1 MNDTECVRDHHRR
14 PTFGRMCEFA
24 RIDLIP
30 HSWCRAALKAGPKQ
44 CEQGICYEQEE
55 KDVVSDFRIPRRGFR
70 DTAEEETN
78 GYLDDADGRE
88 EDDLA
93 DDCEL

>member
-1 MNDTECVRDHHRR
+1 
-14 PTFGRMCEFA
+14 MCESA
-24 RIDLIP
+24 RVYFVP
-30 HSWCRAALKAGPKQ
+30 HSRRRGTLEAGP
-44 CEQGICYEQEE
+44 EQGQQSICYEQDK
-55 KDVVSDFRIPRRGFR
+55 KDVVGDLRILRGGFG
-70 DTAEEETN
+70 DAAEEETD

>member
-1 MNDTECVRDHHRR
+1 M
-14 PTFGRMCEFA
+14 GEFA

-30 HSWCRAALKAGPKQ
+30 HGGCRATLEAGPEQ
-44 CEQGICYEQEE
+44 CEKGICYEQEE
-55 KDVVSDFRIPRRGFR
+55 KDVVGDSGILRGGFG